1 MIVAGEPVGV
11 LEIWEDKVPNVSAKI
26 RALLPFVT
34 TMQHGKLTGDLLLMQ
49 TPIVEAWENVF
60 YPDEEFVAERKAAN
74 EGDVGMPVSF
84 YPPRQQISILYGPF
98 PMEPLPVSA
107 IGQVVAGHERI
118 KAIAMECWFDP
129 GQQIELVLDEEG

>member
-1 MIVAGEPVGV
+1 MIVAGETVGV
-11 LEIWEDKVPNVSAKI
+11 LEIWEDKAPNVSAKI
-26 RALLPFVT
+26 KALLPFVT
-34 TMQHGKLTGDLLLMQ
+34 TLQHGKLTGDLLLMQ

-60 YPDEEFVAERKAAN
+60 YPDEEFIEKRKAVN

-107 IGQVVAGHERI
+107 IGQVIDGHDRI
-118 KAIAMECWFDP
+118 KAIAAACWFDP
-129 GQQIELVLDEEG
+129 GELVELVLEGD